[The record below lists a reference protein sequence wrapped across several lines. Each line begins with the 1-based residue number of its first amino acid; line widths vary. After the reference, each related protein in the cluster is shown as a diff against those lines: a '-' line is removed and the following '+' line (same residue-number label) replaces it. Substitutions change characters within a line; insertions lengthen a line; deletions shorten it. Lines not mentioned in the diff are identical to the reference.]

1 MFTHPHATLNMG
13 SGGLTVALWRP
24 GLAMLHLC
32 WKVKTRHVTPVWV
45 LLEYYSAL
53 FCGFYMLYHIG
64 ISVHQSSSWLLNNI
78 KGACRPLTGVSF

>member
-1 MFTHPHATLNMG
+1 MLTHPHATLNMS
-13 SGGLTVALWRP
+13 SGEHTVSLWRAWTWHAP
-24 GLAMLHLC
+24 PIC

-64 ISVHQSSSWLLNNI
+64 ISVHQSSPKI
-78 KGACRPLTGVSF
+78 ADRQ